1 MCIRD
6 RVNID
11 SESRVN
17 EINVYSISGQLVEKV
32 IRANSIN
39 IENVRSGIYVIEIIT
54 DEQKVQGKL
63 IRK

>member
-1 MCIRD
+1 
-6 RVNID
+6 
-11 SESRVN
+11 
-17 EINVYSISGQLVEKV
+17 LVEKV